1 MGLRR
6 RETVFAKRT
15 LSEVPNIVDWI
26 RQGLDDRAVA
36 VRKVAMNGLIQNRAI
51 FSDIRSLTDR
61 MACDKSAAVRELAAF
76 LSSRIDGTKVA
87 SDDADGG

>member
-1 MGLRR
+1 
-6 RETVFAKRT
+6 
-15 LSEVPNIVDWI
+15 
-26 RQGLDDRAVA
+26 
-36 VRKVAMNGLIQNRAI
+36 MNGLIQNRAI